1 MAQLG
6 VNGVCPAGVEE
17 ALVGFIAEDY
27 FWIIDTAVLEMINMS
42 AFTEWIEGA
51 IALDFDGAAG
61 DRQSLR
67 APVMST
73 RKRAIGA
80 R

>member
-1 MAQLG
+1 
-6 VNGVCPAGVEE
+6 VC
-17 ALVGFIAEDY
+17 FIAEGY
-27 FWIIDTAVLEMINMS
+27 FWIIDTAVLEVINMS

-51 IALDFDGAAG
+51 IALDFDGAEG
-61 DRQSLR
+61 DRQRLR
-67 APVMST
+67 ALDMST

>member
-1 MAQLG
+1 
-6 VNGVCPAGVEE
+6 
-17 ALVGFIAEDY
+17 VGFVAQEQSRIVNA
-27 FWIIDTAVLEMINMS
+27 AVLKVIDVT
-42 AFTEWIEGA
+42 AFIEWIEGA

-73 RKRAIGA
+73 RKRAIGV